1 MRLLSRKLPLPQF
14 FIDANMINA
23 RRRLNFMN
31 VIEKWYQNGVIS
43 LKMPEDAQIE
53 AEAGHCMNRTLKAR
67 SYIAPLPLIT
77 TAAEQRTLDLI
88 QRLLRG
94 SRPVSESD
102 QRDALIVFTAVKYHG
117 ILITA
122 DGASNSQPRGILG
135 AASELRDAVGAQ
147 IISAANAVTLIRQ
160 NIIAHDSSVRAFCQ
174 RRKVPLPSWVG
185 TD

>member
-1 MRLLSRKLPLPQF
+1 LSRKLSLPQF

-23 RRRLNFMN
+23 RCHLNFMN
-31 VIEKWYQNGVIS
+31 LIEKWHENGVIS
-43 LKMPEDAQIE
+43 IRMPWDAQTE
-53 AEAGHCMNRTLKAR
+53 AEAGHCANRTLKAR

-77 TAAEQRTLDLI
+77 TAAEQATLDLI
-88 QRLLRG
+88 QPLLCG

-147 IISAANAVTLIRQ
+147 IMSAANAVTLIRRS
-160 NIIAHDSSVRAFCQ
+160 IISRDKFVQAFCGK
-174 RRKVPLPSWVG
+174 RDLRVPGWLG
-185 TD
+185 ID